1 MKWSRSEINQLLP
14 ILEQISFDLAPVD
27 GKEILVLCSG
37 TGEVVFWLGEMM
49 EQGNVTGLELDPE
62 SLAQAR
68 RSLHE
73 MGLEQVA
80 RFLPAEKD
88 EISLPDSSFDALVSE
103 FIVYPTVAPTKIS
116 QSKMARLL
124 KPGGKLLLTDVIVTK
139 PLPTAVCRELTAIG
153 LDYLCDATPK
163 DFRRWMAEAGLV
175 NIQVQDITSTL
186 RKVWQDRYA
195 SDYTSSHEVGYN
207 YLLDDPQTRLGKSIF
222 YIYVR
227 GEKPA
232 TQLPEKLAG

>member
-1 MKWSRSEINQLLP
+1 MKWSRSEINYLLP

-62 SLAQAR
+62 SLEQAR

-73 MGLEQVA
+73 MGLEQVG
-80 RFLPAEKD
+80 RFLPAEKED
-88 EISLPDSSFDALVSE
+88 IPLPDSSYDALVSE
-103 FIVYPTVAPTKIS
+103 FVVYPTMAPTKIT
-116 QSKMARLL
+116 QSKMTRLL
-124 KPGGKLLLTDVIVTK
+124 RPGGKMLLTDVIVTK
-139 PLPTAVCRELTAIG
+139 PLSPEVRRELTAIG
-153 LDYLCDATPK
+153 LDYLCEATPQ
-163 DFRRWMAEAGLV
+163 DFQRWMAEAGLI

-186 RKVWQDRYA
+186 RKVWQERYE
-195 SDYTSSHEVGYN
+195 SDYSSSHEVGYS
-207 YLLDDPQTRLGKSIF
+207 YLLDDPQVRLGRSIF

-227 GEKPA
+227 GEKP
-232 TQLPEKLAG
+232 TNQLLG

>member
-1 MKWSRSEINQLLP
+1 MKWSRSEINYLLP

-62 SLAQAR
+62 SLEQAR

-73 MGLEQVA
+73 MGLEQVG
-80 RFLPAEKD
+80 RFLPAEKED
-88 EISLPDSSFDALVSE
+88 IPLPDSSYDALVSE
-103 FIVYPTVAPTKIS
+103 FVVYPTMAPTKIN
-116 QSKMARLL
+116 QSKMTRLL
-124 KPGGKLLLTDVIVTK
+124 RPGGKMLLTDVIVTK
-139 PLPTAVCRELTAIG
+139 PLPPQVRRELAAIG
-153 LDYLCDATPK
+153 LDYLCEATPK
-163 DFRRWMAEAGLV
+163 DFQRWMAEAGLI

-186 RKVWQDRYA
+186 RKVWQERYE
-195 SDYTSSHEVGYN
+195 SDYSSSHEIGYT
-207 YLLDDPQTRLGKSIF
+207 YLLDDPQVRLGRSIF

-227 GEKPA
+227 GEKP
-232 TQLPEKLAG
+232 TNQLPG